1 MRGICDAAGTA
12 VALGLAY
19 GILSNP
25 AASAAVGLAVST
37 PALAALFFAG
47 LAILTT
53 CVWDSSGIF
62 IDFLHGRGGTKKT
75 LSSGFKM
82 CAIGAC
88 LGLLA
93 GSGLVFAACFFP
105 PLATAC
111 LTAVGGE
118 AVTLLAFTT
127 AAFGIPIL
135 SGVVCGIGAVI
146 VKFTYGFFHTESD
159 DRGHTAEPT
168 YNSL

>member
-105 PLATAC
+105 SLATAC
-111 LTAVGGE
+111 LTTVGE
-118 AVTLLAFTT
+118 AATLLAFTT

-135 SGVVCGIGAVI
+135 SGAACGIVAVV
-146 VKFTYGFFHTESD
+146 VKFTYGFFHPESD
-159 DRGHTAEPT
+159 DRGNTAEPT
-168 YNSL
+168 YNPL